1 MRRTRGKG
9 FSSSTCHPESCKLNL
24 PGQLQTI
31 FLPGLRVLASG
42 SADAGARP
50 VCIALTPPPGMAQ
63 GGYFAGGLP
72 CRRHTRGGCLFSN
85 RPPEH
90 RVEDGTSHCSRA
102 PPSPVLGSW
111 AVNHHLLGQFVLEQC
126 LPEQVLEQFPGP
138 GRLPGCL
145 CWHKAAQR

>member
-72 CRRHTRGGCLFSN
+72 CGGTQGEAASS
-85 RPPEH
+85 
-90 RVEDGTSHCSRA
+90 VTA
-102 PPSPVLGSW
+102 PQSTGLKTAPAIAAALLPAPSW
-111 AVNHHLLGQFVLEQC
+111 AAGL
-126 LPEQVLEQFPGP
+126 
-138 GRLPGCL
+138 
-145 CWHKAAQR
+145 